1 MEAIYHLKNSN
12 LILPHC
18 FLTNLVETF
27 IPGWK
32 TVTAINDKILPEA
45 SDMSNR
51 KWMNKNGI
59 PYCDLDV
66 YVDNIGKYIVKTYR
80 VHSERNNSP
89 TVVTTVIN
97 IELQQNEAD
106 TENIQFIEN
115 LKPCYWQGNLT
126 KKEIQYLMEKE
137 TENAQNNFREYCYCY
152 LCSLFQFLS
161 SSDGM
166 ENLTVKEISYLEL
179 PSSNR
184 CCSHSNK
191 EFYSRKVKCDDC
203 GKLIISKTKKADNS
217 DESTPSLKAMPKY
230 FEIGEINSPNH
241 DKTLMGEPTLGNPNS
256 FKNLEAILDELHEN
270 MIENSEREW
279 LFVGTD
285 GPPYCLMRRL
295 LKQNPCQYD

>member
-1 MEAIYHLKNSN
+1 
-12 LILPHC
+12 
-18 FLTNLVETF
+18 
-27 IPGWK
+27 
-32 TVTAINDKILPEA
+32 
-45 SDMSNR
+45 
-51 KWMNKNGI
+51 
-59 PYCDLDV
+59 
-66 YVDNIGKYIVKTYR
+66 
-80 VHSERNNSP
+80 
-89 TVVTTVIN
+89 
-97 IELQQNEAD
+97 
-106 TENIQFIEN
+106 
-115 LKPCYWQGNLT
+115 
-126 KKEIQYLMEKE
+126 MEKE

-256 FKNLEAILDELHEN
+256 FKNLEAILDKLHEN
-270 MIENSEREW
+270 MTENSEREW